1 MVDRTVDALLL
12 HAVESLGVLANTA
25 APVEEEW
32 QYVGDL
38 VTVWGGTL
46 RAVATARAGQ
56 AGPAGAEAAID
67 RLAAEAA
74 SIADPH
80 RAIDWLSTLPMVALL
95 AVGEGP
101 R

>member
-1 MVDRTVDALLL
+1 MPDTVDAVLLR
-12 HAVESLGVLANTA
+12 AVLSLGVLADAA
-25 APVEEEW
+25 APVDDEW

-46 RAVATARAGQ
+46 RAVAEARAGQ
-56 AGPAGAEAAID
+56 TAPAGAEAAVD

-80 RAIDWLSTLPMVALL
+80 RAIDWLSTAPLVALL
-95 AVGEGP
+95 AVGEPP

>member
-1 MVDRTVDALLL
+1 MAATVDALLL
-12 HAVESLGVLANTA
+12 RAVDSLAVLANTA
-25 APVEEEW
+25 TSVEDEW

-46 RAVATARAGQ
+46 RALAGARAGQ
-56 AGPAGAEAAID
+56 AAPAGAEAAID
-67 RLAAEAA
+67 GLAAEAA
-74 SIADPH
+74 SISDPH
-80 RAIDWLSTLPMVALL
+80 RAIDWLSTLPVVALL